1 MIGGKPKLARANQS
15 LNQPPQFPVP
25 RIVQPQF
32 LQQAA
37 WLHGTITR
45 CTDQCDNLLFQIFL
59 FHSARITASAIF
71 GNQHSFQ
78 TATPLSPKGDSLDCN
93 WPHKIEESSFRS
105 FPPQRTAMDTAPA
118 WKRDNR
124 PPRVL
129 IVDDDF
135 EIIEAV
141 RYALEEQGYE
151 VLVARDGNQGLAMAE
166 QVQPDLMLL
175 DMMMPKRSGFLVLE
189 SLHRASLPPM
199 RIIMMTANEGERH
212 KAYAEMLGVDDYLR
226 KPLAIDRLMAS
237 VRHWLEEPFTDTQ
250 AS

>member
-1 MIGGKPKLARANQS
+1 
-15 LNQPPQFPVP
+15 
-25 RIVQPQF
+25 
-32 LQQAA
+32 
-37 WLHGTITR
+37 
-45 CTDQCDNLLFQIFL
+45 
-59 FHSARITASAIF
+59 
-71 GNQHSFQ
+71 
-78 TATPLSPKGDSLDCN
+78 
-93 WPHKIEESSFRS
+93 
-105 FPPQRTAMDTAPA
+105 MDTAPS

-124 PPRVL
+124 PPRIL

-141 RYALEEQGYE
+141 RYALEEQGYQ
-151 VLVARDGNQGLAMAE
+151 VMVARDGNQGLAMAE

-212 KAYAEMLGVDDYLR
+212 RAYAEMLGVDDYLR

>member
-1 MIGGKPKLARANQS
+1 MIGCKSKLAGAHQPLDQS
-15 LNQPPQFPVP
+15 PQFPIT

-37 WLHGTITR
+37 RLHGTITSR
-45 CTDQCDNLLFQIFL
+45 TDQCDNLLFQIFL
-59 FHSARITASAIF
+59 FHPDRITASAIF

-78 TATPLSPKGDSLDCN
+78 PATLLSPKCASLDPN
-93 WPHKIEESSFRS
+93 STHKIQESFFPS
-105 FPPQRTAMDTAPA
+105 FPTQRTAMDTAPA
-118 WKRDNR
+118 WKRDQR
-124 PPRVL
+124 QPRVL